1 MVCFYVRLSFYY
13 TTSNTFFF
21 VVLTTES
28 RALYMLRRCSTTEL
42 YPQPL
47 GFKYK
52 VIDEYFMLNNLLI
65 TLIFYISPSPSSLL
79 HWFVILEIALRAL
92 IRPSV

>member
-1 MVCFYVRLSFYY
+1 MLLCKASFYY

-28 RALYMLRRCSTTEL
+28 KALYMLRRCSTTEL
-42 YPQPL
+42 YLQPL

-52 VIDEYFMLNNLLI
+52 VIDEFLC
-65 TLIFYISPSPSSLL
+65 
-79 HWFVILEIALRAL
+79 
-92 IRPSV
+92 